1 MTNKKKAM
9 PVGKPFAKG
18 DPRINRKGRK
28 PLNQT
33 FGEYVR
39 EFLEADNDGKKKS
52 VIEEMTEVAVT
63 LAKKGNYQFWD
74 ALTNRAYGKVPDK
87 IEMQSEEKPDL
98 SKLTNEEIEIWKQL
112 LEKSKPSQS

>member
-1 MTNKKKAM
+1 M
-9 PVGKPFAKG
+9 PKEKLPPKPFVKG
-18 DPRINRKGRK
+18 DPRINRKGRPK
-28 PLNQT
+28 LSQT

-39 EFLEADNDGKKKS
+39 NFMEAEDNAKGTIVSEMMEIAVKK
-52 VIEEMTEVAVT
+52 ARQ
-63 LAKKGNYQFWD
+63 GQFQFWE
-74 ALTNRAYGKVPDK
+74 ALVNRAYGKVPDK

>member
-1 MTNKKKAM
+1 MKNKKM
-9 PVGKPFAKG
+9 PVGKPFTKN

-33 FGEYVR
+33 FGEYIR
-39 EFLEADNDGKKKS
+39 EFLEAENGRKKS
-52 VIEEMTEVAVT
+52 VVVEMTEVAIK

-74 ALTNRAYGKVPDK
+74 ALTNRAYGKVPDV
-87 IEMQSEEKPDL
+87 IETNPQEKPDL
-98 SKLTNEEIEIWKQL
+98 SKLTSEELEIWMQL